1 MIQQKIKNSL
11 NCLKLKEQ
19 KSLMGYIRTLDFPAL
34 VGIGVVAFVSTNID
48 DLFILM
54 IFFATPTFPSYQ
66 IVLGQYIGMGSLMGV
81 SLAGFLIT
89 LVIPRNF
96 IGLIG
101 LFPIAIGVK
110 ELLELH
116 KKDSED
122 EEKLSK
128 KLRTNKIQLPLLT
141 VAAVTFSGGEEIGVY
156 TALFAT
162 NIEGAAIFTLI
173 SVVMILTA
181 LWCFIANYFVKHSFL
196 ADIFRRIGSRVLPF
210 VLIGLGI
217 YILTE
222 AFLIA

>member
-1 MIQQKIKNSL
+1 M
-11 NCLKLKEQ
+11 
-19 KSLMGYIRTLDFPAL
+19 DVPAL
-34 VGIGVVAFVSTNID
+34 VGIGIAAFVSTNID

-54 IFFATPTFPSYQ
+54 VFFASPRFPSYQ

-81 SLAGFLIT
+81 SLAGSLIT
-89 LVIPRNF
+89 LVLPQNL

-110 ELLELH
+110 ELFELH
-116 KKDSED
+116 KKNSED
-122 EEKLSK
+122 EETLSK
-128 KLRTNKIQLPLLT
+128 KLRNKKILTLPLLT

-173 SVVMILTA
+173 SVVMVLTA
-181 LWCFIANYFVKHSFL
+181 LWCFLANYFIKHSFL

-222 AFLIA
+222 AFIIV

>member
-1 MIQQKIKNSL
+1 
-11 NCLKLKEQ
+11 
-19 KSLMGYIRTLDFPAL
+19 LDFPAL
-34 VGIGVVAFVSTNID
+34 VGIGVAAFVSANID

-54 IFFATPTFPSYQ
+54 IFFATPRFHSYH

-81 SLAGFLIT
+81 SLAGSLIT
-89 LVIPRNF
+89 LVFPRNL

-101 LFPIAIGVK
+101 LFPIAVGIK
-110 ELLELH
+110 ELLELN

-128 KLRTNKIQLPLLT
+128 KLRSKKIQTLPLLM
-141 VAAVTFSGGEEIGVY
+141 VAASTFSGGEEIGVY

-162 NIEGAAIFTLI
+162 NIEGAAIITLI
-173 SVVMILTA
+173 SVVMVLTA
-181 LWCFIANYFVKHSFL
+181 LWCFLANYFVKHSFL

-222 AFLIA
+222 AFLLLT

>member
-1 MIQQKIKNSL
+1 
-11 NCLKLKEQ
+11 
-19 KSLMGYIRTLDFPAL
+19 LDLPAL
-34 VGIGVVAFVSTNID
+34 VGIGVAAFVSTNID

-54 IFFATPTFPSYQ
+54 IFFATPRFPSYQ
-66 IVLGQYIGMGSLMGV
+66 IVLGQYMGMGSLMGV
-81 SLAGFLIT
+81 SLAGSLIT
-89 LVIPRNF
+89 LVLPRNL

-101 LFPIAIGVK
+101 LFPIAVGIK
-110 ELLELH
+110 ELLELN

-128 KLRTNKIQLPLLT
+128 KLRSKKIQTLPLLT
-141 VAAVTFSGGEEIGVY
+141 VAAATFSGGEEIGVY

-162 NIEGAAIFTLI
+162 NIVGAAIITLI
-173 SVVMILTA
+173 SVVIVLTA
-181 LWCFIANYFVKHSFL
+181 LWCFLANYFVKHSFL

-222 AFLIA
+222 AFLIV

>member
-1 MIQQKIKNSL
+1 MI
-11 NCLKLKEQ
+11 
-19 KSLMGYIRTLDFPAL
+19 GYTRTLDYPAL
-34 VGIGVVAFVSTNID
+34 ISIGVAAFVSTNID
-48 DLFILM
+48 DLFTLM
-54 IFFATPTFPSYQ
+54 IFFATPRFTSCQ

-81 SLAGFLIT
+81 SLAGSLIT
-89 LVIPRNF
+89 LVLPRNL

-116 KKDSED
+116 KRDSED

-128 KLRTNKIQLPLLT
+128 KLRTKKIQTLPLLT
-141 VAAVTFSGGEEIGVY
+141 VAAVTFSGGEEIGIY

-173 SVVMILTA
+173 SVVMVLTA
-181 LWCFIANYFVKHSFL
+181 LWCFLANYFVKHSFL

-222 AFLIA
+222 AFLIV

>member
-1 MIQQKIKNSL
+1 
-11 NCLKLKEQ
+11 
-19 KSLMGYIRTLDFPAL
+19 MGYIRTLDFPAL
-34 VGIGVVAFVSTNID
+34 VGIGAAAFVSTNID

-54 IFFATPTFPSYQ
+54 IFFATPRFPPPQ

-81 SLAGFLIT
+81 SLAGSLIT
-89 LVIPRNF
+89 LVLPRYL
-96 IGLIG
+96 IGLVG

-116 KKDSED
+116 KKDSEEHD
-122 EEKLSK
+122 EKLSK
-128 KLRTNKIQLPLLT
+128 KLRTKKIQLPLLI

-173 SVVMILTA
+173 SVVMVLTA
-181 LWCFIANYFVKHSFL
+181 LWCFLANYFVKHSFL
-196 ADIFRRIGSRVLPF
+196 ADIFRRIGGRVLPF

-222 AFLIA
+222 AFLIV

>member
-1 MIQQKIKNSL
+1 
-11 NCLKLKEQ
+11 
-19 KSLMGYIRTLDFPAL
+19 MGYIRTLDFPAL
-34 VGIGVVAFVSTNID
+34 VGIGVAAFVSTNID

-54 IFFATPTFPSYQ
+54 IFFATPRFPPYQ
-66 IVLGQYIGMGSLMGV
+66 IVLGQYVGMGSLMGI
-81 SLAGFLIT
+81 SLAGSLIT
-89 LVIPRNF
+89 LVLPRNL

-116 KKDSED
+116 KRDSED

-128 KLRTNKIQLPLLT
+128 KLRTKKIQTLPLLT

-173 SVVMILTA
+173 SVVMVLTA
-181 LWCFIANYFVKHSFL
+181 LWCFLANYFVKHSFL

-222 AFLIA
+222 AFLIV

>member
-1 MIQQKIKNSL
+1 
-11 NCLKLKEQ
+11 
-19 KSLMGYIRTLDFPAL
+19 LDFPAL
-34 VGIGVVAFVSTNID
+34 VGIAVAAFISTNID

-54 IFFATPTFPSYQ
+54 IFFATPRFSSYQ

-81 SLAGFLIT
+81 SLADSLIT
-89 LVIPRNF
+89 LILPRNL

-101 LFPIAIGVK
+101 LFPIAIGLK
-110 ELLELH
+110 ELELH
-116 KKDSED
+116 KKDSEE

-128 KLRTNKIQLPLLT
+128 KLRTKKIQTLPLLT

-173 SVVMILTA
+173 SVVMVLTA
-181 LWCFIANYFVKHSFL
+181 LWCFLANYFVKHSFL

-222 AFLIA
+222 AFLIV